1 MLSIRSIR
9 LICQME
15 KFTIDSTSAVV
26 DRTIASQYCQISPTD
41 KTTFYLLSI
50 GKLHFIR
57 KKWSKCCRF
66 DRFVRF
72 VKWKS
77 SLSIRQVR
85 SSIGQLHLISDNGD
99 PVQDCRIDRFVRFVK
114 WKSSLSIRQV
124 RSSIGQLHLISDNGD
139 PVQDCRIDRFVRLVE
154 IVISFTIPH

>member
-1 MLSIRSIR
+1 MRSRWLDIGQI
-9 LICQME
+9 LFCVFM
-15 KFTIDSTSAVV
+15 
-26 DRTIASQYCQISPTD
+26 DRDEVEVHKHAKRERGQYPSHVQYCQID
-41 KTTFYLLSI
+41 SI
-50 GKLHFIR
+50 RQNNILFVVDRKIALIIR
-57 KKWSKCCRF
+57 EKWTKCCRF

-99 PVQDCRIDRFVRFVK
+99 PVQDCRIDRFVR
-114 WKSSLSIRQV
+114 
-124 RSSIGQLHLISDNGD
+124 
-139 PVQDCRIDRFVRLVE
+139 LVG